1 MMCLVASMMD
11 GDGFV
16 TYLATMLVAV
26 AMSGLVQHA
35 RYVSCPITVSSHF
48 CFSWCST
55 VDVYSSVGISV
66 DCDGK
71 GLRVG

>member
-1 MMCLVASMMD
+1 MVFVPLRYFMMCLVASMMD

-48 CFSWCST
+48 CFVKT
-55 VDVYSSVGISV
+55 
-66 DCDGK
+66 
-71 GLRVG
+71 LRTYRY